1 MTKKNEA
8 EIENLTEILS
18 KIDENS
24 IPLEF
29 EFFSC
34 RKNEKFDEI
43 VQSLGLSTDNL

>member
-29 EFFSC
+29 EFFSGG
-34 RKNEKFDEI
+34 KNEKFDEI
-43 VQSLGLSTDNL
+43 V